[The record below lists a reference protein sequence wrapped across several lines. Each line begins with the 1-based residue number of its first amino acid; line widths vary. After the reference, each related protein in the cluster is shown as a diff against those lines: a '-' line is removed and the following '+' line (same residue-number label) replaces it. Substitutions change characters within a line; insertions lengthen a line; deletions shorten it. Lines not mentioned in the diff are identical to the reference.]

1 MDISGLMNRQPF
13 TIGPDDPL
21 SEVLRITLEKR
32 VRSLAAVDHGG
43 RYLGMV
49 SLHQLLGLLLPR
61 SARVDHGLAD
71 LAFVTDSL
79 DDLRHVLRQ
88 FAGDRVAD
96 HLDPEVPV
104 VHPDTTL
111 VEAVLI
117 MYRSGEN
124 LPVVDRGTGKLVGL
138 ISPWEVL
145 PRLA

>member
-13 TIGPDDPL
+13 TIGPDDAV

-43 RYLGMV
+43 RYLGMI

-61 SARVDHGLAD
+61 SARIDHGLAG

-79 DDLRHVLRQ
+79 DDLRQVLRQ
-88 FAGDRVAD
+88 FTSDRVAD
-96 HLDPEVPV
+96 HLDPAVPV
-104 VHPDTTL
+104 VYPDTTL
-111 VEAVLI
+111 VEAILI
-117 MYRSGEN
+117 MYRTGEN
-124 LPVVDRGTGKLVGL
+124 LPVVERDTGKLMGL